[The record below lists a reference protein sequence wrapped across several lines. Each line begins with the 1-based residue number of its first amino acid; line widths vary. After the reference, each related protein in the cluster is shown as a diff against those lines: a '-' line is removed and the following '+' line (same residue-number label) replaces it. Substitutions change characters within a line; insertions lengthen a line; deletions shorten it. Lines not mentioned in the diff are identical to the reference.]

1 MKHAKTIKRLIAIF
15 IPLCICIV
23 AYGVFRTR
31 ESRDQAFR
39 SDLIQIDSSLNVIEQ
54 YGKAYLDGSSSETGA
69 LIIRELSH
77 ISTAVDSIYLN
88 QNGIPVDLRQKLYD
102 YVDELNGTFS
112 ILEPAQKKL
121 CIQNILEAVKSF
133 HPLFDDIN
141 SITTHTFAKEAKI
154 FIDTL
159 FSFSF
164 PGKTADG
171 S

>member
-15 IPLCICIV
+15 IPLCICMA

-31 ESRDQAFR
+31 ESKNHAFR

-54 YGKAYLDGSSSETGA
+54 YGKAYLDESNSETSS

-88 QNGIPVDLRQKLYD
+88 QNSIPVDLRQKLYD
-102 YVDELNGTFS
+102 YVDELNGTFF
-112 ILEPAQKKL
+112 ILEPAQKNL
-121 CIQNILEAVKSF
+121 CIQNILEATKGF
-133 HPLFDDIN
+133 HSLFDDIN
-141 SITTHTFAKEAKI
+141 SITTYTFAEKAKI

-159 FSFSF
+159 CSFSF
-164 PGKTADG
+164 PEGNG
-171 S
+171 